1 MAKTYPALS
10 KHLRPGPGGSEA
22 GVPGQPF
29 TNPYVNPNDV
39 VTQHFFDPI
48 NPNDPAFSDMQAP
61 YEVSTSNPIGQIMS
75 DFKEAQS
82 QLKNNG
88 GK

>member
-1 MAKTYPALS
+1 MNYPKLS
-10 KHLRPGPGGSEA
+10 RHLRPGPGGSEA

-29 TNPYVNPNDV
+29 TNPYENPYQKV
-39 VTQHFFDPI
+39 IEHFFDPTT
-48 NPNDPAFSDMQAP
+48 PNDPAFSDMQAP
-61 YEVSTSNPIGQIMS
+61 YEVSTSDPIGAIMG
-75 DFKEAQS
+75 DFKQAQS